1 MYRELPRPSEHDI
14 PPSELVYPA
23 VEHDVRTG
31 SAVAMFKLFTLPAL
45 VGAAMASAMTPTL
58 GLVGLV
64 ATAAFILWR
73 AQRAKSSSWIIV
85 RVEGG
90 EAVLI
95 AHADKRTKGR
105 FRLADLDVT
114 LDTKTIR
121 RVQEGQS
128 AVPAVRFLD
137 SRVGPELDIA
147 RIVFVSGDGE
157 TVPLTEEHVAHMDAV
172 EWFGKIRVF
181 LRKHGWLPEDERNVA
196 DAS

>member
-1 MYRELPRPSEHDI
+1 MYRELPLPSPDEV

-23 VEHDVRTG
+23 VEQDAHTG
-31 SAVAMFKLFTLPAL
+31 SAVAMFKLFTLPMLAG
-45 VGAAMASAMTPTL
+45 VMMSVATTPTF
-58 GLVGLV
+58 GLVALV
-64 ATAAFILWR
+64 ATAAFVLFR
-73 AQRAKSSSWIIV
+73 MRKAKSSSWVVV
-85 RVEGG
+85 RVEAG

-95 AHADKRTKGR
+95 AHEDKSTKGR

-147 RIVFVSGDGE
+147 RIVFVNAAGDA
-157 TVPLTEEHVAHMDAV
+157 VPLTEAYVSHMDAI

-181 LRKHGWLPEDERNVA
+181 LRKHGWLPEDERTETE
-196 DAS
+196 